1 MSFDCSLLEEQHFQT
16 SDSLKDGAISCSDWS
31 RFAIASSTGFTL
43 LTFSGHSS
51 RKVQLFTVSWF
62 QLDQHLEQDDLRYYT
77 YTPLALFCPDSLR
90 PDGARLL
97 AVASSTGQLVICD
110 ANQESPVVLFNVSK
124 RWRSQLD
131 ERNGRT
137 TTSTKPSASS
147 QTTTTN
153 GTTTNSTQ
161 GLSRDEEALLV
172 PSCLGW
178 SSVLRRDSPSRFVLL
193 FCGLESG
200 HVAIWQ
206 LSEQQQTNNLTL
218 TYAALL
224 EPNATETNCNNNN
237 NPQQQSSGGKQ
248 KMSNSHSPPTLNGNH
263 YSNKTSSLPALQLQ
277 QSPPPTNHNSISA
290 MAWLSL
296 SDTAGILALGSS
308 HGHVSL
314 ISISLTGNESAPL
327 LAYTKQES
335 PHLVSNGARIHHI
348 ALYQQHGEY
357 KLFFAQMDSIVI
369 ATLNI
374 TSTGYNSSCSQFT
387 IKTVNEY
394 ALNSAVLTHF
404 LNEQQDLF
412 LICRDGYIHRQTIL
426 ADPQHQHHGQ
436 QTTRF
441 EQYCQL
447 TPNGNDCQAAGIT
460 PTHCTVITMKR
471 SEAILTLSVYSLK
484 DVSSTITFFLSNPL
498 PSFRLNDVLAALRVL
513 LYSDKSN
520 ALTDLIM
527 SVADCADQASVSL
540 LKKVHS
546 LCRLLLSY
554 HNSGL
559 GNGLRQAPY
568 MLFLADV
575 FAQMISI
582 DLIKKLYDFVQ
593 KNGEGYLQQLTPIE
607 KSILY
612 WCEQLLQYST
622 QQLQANQQNSTGGT
636 NANINQQFGTLLAM
650 ANPNM
655 TSSPTTAAAN
665 GTAVIPST
673 TSGQYSSL
681 VNIQTCDAKYLQCP
695 ICNGQLLI
703 RTFFDLSCTNGHE
716 FQRCNKTFLPIY
728 VQDRAKRCTLCNFY
742 ITDGTTDEFQ
752 LTTLTKILGGFTC
765 TFCG

>member
-1 MSFDCSLLEEQHFQT
+1 MSTFDCSLLEEQHFQT

-124 RWRSQLD
+124 RWRTQLD
-131 ERNGRT
+131 ERNQPNPRKT
-137 TTSTKPSASS
+137 T
-147 QTTTTN
+147 
-153 GTTTNSTQ
+153 
-161 GLSRDEEALLV
+161 GLTRDEEALLV
-172 PSCLGW
+172 PTCLGW
-178 SSVLRRDSPSRFVLL
+178 SNVLRRDSPSRFVLL

-206 LSEQQQTNNLTL
+206 LSEQQPTNNLTL

-224 EPNATETNCNNNN
+224 EPNATE
-237 NPQQQSSGGKQ
+237 
-248 KMSNSHSPPTLNGNH
+248 PTALNGNAAAKKPMANGIH
-263 YSNKTSSLPALQLQ
+263 SKSETNFR
-277 QSPPPTNHNSISA
+277 PTHNSISA

-314 ISISLTGNESAPL
+314 ISISLTGSEATPL

-348 ALYQQHGEY
+348 ALYHQHNECR
-357 KLFFAQMDSIVI
+357 LFFAQMDSIVI

-374 TSTGYNSSCSQFT
+374 TSTGYNTSCSQFT
-387 IKTVNEY
+387 IKTVNEF
-394 ALNSAVLTHF
+394 ALNSSVLTHF
-404 LNEQQDLF
+404 LSDSQDLF
-412 LICRDGYIHRQTIL
+412 LICRDGFIHRQVTQTF
-426 ADPQHQHHGQ
+426 ADSHLHHHPQQAS
-436 QTTRF
+436 RF
-441 EQYCQL
+441 EQFCQL
-447 TPNGNDCQAAGIT
+447 SPSGSECQAAGIT
-460 PTHCTVITMKR
+460 PTHCTVLVMKR

-484 DVSSTITFFLSNPL
+484 DVSSTITFFLSNQL

-527 SVADCADQASVSL
+527 SVADCADQASVGL

-582 DLIKKLYDFVQ
+582 DLMKKI
-593 KNGEGYLQQLTPIE
+593 NEYLQNDANHLPLTSIE

-612 WCEQLLQYST
+612 WCEQLQFST
-622 QQLQANQQNSTGGT
+622 QQLQASIANSNPNVSNSTNPVT
-636 NANINQQFGTLLAM
+636 AQFGSLLAL

-655 TSSPTTAAAN
+655 TTTPTTVCN
-665 GTAVIPST
+665 GPTPQSQLN
-673 TSGQYSSL
+673 SPYFS
-681 VNIQTCDAKYLQCP
+681 TCDQKYLLCQLC
-695 ICNGQLLI
+695 GQTLHI
-703 RTFFDLSCTNGHE
+703 RTFFDLTCPNGHE
-716 FQRCNKTFLPIY
+716 YQRCNKTFLPIFLP
-728 VQDRAKRCTLCNFY
+728 DRAKRCSLCNFY
-742 ITDGTTDEFQ
+742 ISDTTIDETNQ
-752 LTTLTKILGGFTC
+752 LTSLSKILGGFTC

>member
-1 MSFDCSLLEEQHFQT
+1 MSTFDCSLLEEQHFQT

-131 ERNGRT
+131 ERNAPNTRKT
-137 TTSTKPSASS
+137 T
-147 QTTTTN
+147 
-153 GTTTNSTQ
+153 
-161 GLSRDEEALLV
+161 GLTRDEEALLV
-172 PSCLGW
+172 PTCLGW
-178 SSVLRRDSPSRFVLL
+178 SNVLRRESPSRFVLL

-206 LSEQQQTNNLTL
+206 LSEQQPTNNLTL

-224 EPNATETNCNNNN
+224 EPNATEPTTSTKKPMPNGIHGKSETNAR
-237 NPQQQSSGGKQ
+237 
-248 KMSNSHSPPTLNGNH
+248 PT
-263 YSNKTSSLPALQLQ
+263 
-277 QSPPPTNHNSISA
+277 HNSISA

-314 ISISLTGNESAPL
+314 ISISLTGSEATPL

-348 ALYQQHGEY
+348 ALYQQHNECR
-357 KLFFAQMDSIVI
+357 LFFAQMDSIVI

-374 TSTGYNSSCSQFT
+374 TSTGYNTSCSQFT
-387 IKTVNEY
+387 IKTVNEF
-394 ALNSAVLTHF
+394 ALNSSVLTHF
-404 LNEQQDLF
+404 LSDSQDLF
-412 LICRDGYIHRQTIL
+412 LICRDGFIHRQVTQTF
-426 ADPQHQHHGQ
+426 ADAHLHHHPQQAS
-436 QTTRF
+436 RF
-441 EQYCQL
+441 EQFCQL
-447 TPNGNDCQAAGIT
+447 LPAGSECQAAGIT
-460 PTHCTVITMKR
+460 PTHCTVLVMKR

-484 DVSSTITFFLSNPL
+484 DVSSTITFFLSNQL

-527 SVADCADQASVSL
+527 SVADCADQASVGL

-559 GNGLRQAPY
+559 GQGLRQAPY

-582 DLIKKLYDFVQ
+582 DLMKKIND
-593 KNGEGYLQQLTPIE
+593 YLQNDATHLPLTPIE

-612 WCEQLLQYST
+612 WCEQLQYST
-622 QQLQANQQNSTGGT
+622 QQLQASIANSNPNASNSTNPVT
-636 NANINQQFGTLLAM
+636 AQFGSLLAL

-655 TSSPTTAAAN
+655 TTTPTTVCN
-665 GTAVIPST
+665 GP
-673 TSGQYSSL
+673 TSQSQLNSPYFS
-681 VNIQTCDAKYLQCP
+681 TCDQKYLLCP
-695 ICNGQLLI
+695 LCGQTLHI
-703 RTFFDLSCTNGHE
+703 RTFFDLTCPNGHE
-716 FQRCNKTFLPIY
+716 YQRCNKTFLPIFLP
-728 VQDRAKRCTLCNFY
+728 DRAKRCSLCNFY
-742 ITDGTTDEFQ
+742 ISDTTIDESSQ
-752 LTTLTKILGGFTC
+752 LPALIKILGGFTC

>member
-1 MSFDCSLLEEQHFQT
+1 MSGFDCSLLEEQHFQT

-131 ERNGRT
+131 ERNGT
-137 TTSTKPSASS
+137 TGTNSTNAHKGPTS
-147 QTTTTN
+147 N
-153 GTTTNSTQ
+153 GTTSSGG

-172 PSCLGW
+172 PTCLGW
-178 SSVLRRDSPSRFVLL
+178 SNVLRRDSPSRFVLL

-206 LSEQQQTNNLTL
+206 LSEQQPTNNLTL

-224 EPNATETNCNNNN
+224 EPNANE
-237 NPQQQSSGGKQ
+237 PSLLSAAKKSGHSPT
-248 KMSNSHSPPTLNGNH
+248 MSNGLHNSKNDLPYRSP
-263 YSNKTSSLPALQLQ
+263 
-277 QSPPPTNHNSISA
+277 HNSISA

-314 ISISLTGNESAPL
+314 ISISLTGNELAPL

-348 ALYQQHGEY
+348 ALYQQHNEHR
-357 KLFFAQMDSIVI
+357 LFFAQMDSIVI

-374 TSTGYNSSCSQFT
+374 TSTGYNTSCSQFT

-394 ALNSAVLTHF
+394 ALNSSVLTHF
-404 LNEQQDLF
+404 ISDAQDLY
-412 LICRDGYIHRQTIL
+412 LICRDGFIHKQVTQTFN
-426 ADPQHQHHGQ
+426 DPHHHHHQQ

-441 EQYCQL
+441 EQFCQL
-447 TPNGNDCQAAGIT
+447 LPAGTDCQAAGIT
-460 PTHCTVITMKR
+460 PTHCTVLTMKR
-471 SEAILTLSVYSLK
+471 NEAILTLSVYSLK

-582 DLIKKLYDFVQ
+582 DLIKKLYDYVQ
-593 KNGEGYLQQLTPIE
+593 TKQQTEPQLQLTPIE

-612 WCEQLLQYST
+612 WCEQLLQFST
-622 QQLQANQQNSTGGT
+622 QQLQASANATNNSGNTHTNLTGNNLT
-636 NANINQQFGTLLAM
+636 AQFGSLLAM

-655 TSSPTTAAAN
+655 TTTPIAISNGPTPPAQIN
-665 GTAVIPST
+665 S
-673 TSGQYSSL
+673 QYLS
-681 VNIQTCDAKYLQCP
+681 TCDQKYLLCP
-695 ICNGQLLI
+695 LCGQTLHI
-703 RTFFDLSCTNGHE
+703 RTFFDVTCSNGHD
-716 FQRCNKTFLPIY
+716 FQRCNKTFLPIF
-728 VQDRAKRCTLCNFY
+728 VQDRAKRCSLCNFY
-742 ITDGTTDEFQ
+742 ISDTTVDESTQ
-752 LTTLTKILGGFTC
+752 LTALIKILGGFTC

>member
-1 MSFDCSLLEEQHFQT
+1 MSSFDCSLLEEQHFQT

-77 YTPLALFCPDSLR
+77 YTPLALFCPDFLR

-131 ERNGRT
+131 ERNGGNPAASRKT
-137 TTSTKPSASS
+137 ATS
-147 QTTTTN
+147 N
-153 GTTTNSTQ
+153 GTTTG

-172 PSCLGW
+172 PTCLGW
-178 SSVLRRDSPSRFVLL
+178 SNVLRRDSPSRFVLL

-224 EPNATETNCNNNN
+224 EPNATEPTI
-237 NPQQQSSGGKQ
+237 PPAAKKPGLSPT
-248 KMSNSHSPPTLNGNH
+248 MSNGYNSKPDSAYKPP
-263 YSNKTSSLPALQLQ
+263 
-277 QSPPPTNHNSISA
+277 HNSISA

-314 ISISLTGNESAPL
+314 ISISLTGNELAPL

-348 ALYQQHGEY
+348 ALYQQHNEHR
-357 KLFFAQMDSIVI
+357 LFFAQMDSIVI

-374 TSTGYNSSCSQFT
+374 TSTGYNTSCSQFT

-394 ALNSAVLTHF
+394 ALNSSVLTHF
-404 LNEQQDLF
+404 LSDTQDLY
-412 LICRDGYIHRQTIL
+412 LICRDGFIHRQVTQTFN
-426 ADPQHQHHGQ
+426 DPIHHHHAQH
-436 QTTRF
+436 TTRF
-441 EQYCQL
+441 EQFCQL
-447 TPNGNDCQAAGIT
+447 LPTGSECQAAGIT
-460 PTHCTVITMKR
+460 PTHCTVLTMKR

-559 GNGLRQAPY
+559 GSGLRQAPY

-582 DLIKKLYDFVQ
+582 DLIKKIYDYVQ
-593 KNGEGYLQQLTPIE
+593 ADQQIQLTPIE

-612 WCEQLLQYST
+612 WCEQLLSFST
-622 QQLQANQQNSTGGT
+622 QQLQASANATNSSATANTSLTGNNLT
-636 NANINQQFGTLLAM
+636 AQFGSLLAM

-655 TSSPTTAAAN
+655 TSSAIAIPN
-665 GTAVIPST
+665 GPNRPLQINSPYFS
-673 TSGQYSSL
+673 
-681 VNIQTCDAKYLQCP
+681 TCDQKYLHCP
-695 ICNGQLLI
+695 LCGQSLYI
-703 RTFFDLSCTNGHE
+703 RTFFDVACSNGHE
-716 FQRCNKTFLPIY
+716 FQRCNKTFLPIFL
-728 VQDRAKRCTLCNFY
+728 QERAKRCSLCNFY
-742 ITDGTTDEFQ
+742 ISDTTIDESTQ
-752 LTTLTKILGGFTC
+752 LTTLIKILGGFTC

>member
-1 MSFDCSLLEEQHFQT
+1 MSGFDCSLLEEQHFQT

-62 QLDQHLEQDDLRYYT
+62 QLDQHLEQDDLKYYT

-131 ERNGRT
+131 ERNGGNA
-137 TTSTKPSASS
+137 TTSRKTATS
-147 QTTTTN
+147 N
-153 GTTTNSTQ
+153 GTTGG

-172 PSCLGW
+172 PTCLGW
-178 SSVLRRDSPSRFVLL
+178 SNVLRRDSPSRFVLL

-200 HVAIWQ
+200 HVVIWQ
-206 LSEQQQTNNLTL
+206 LSEQQPTNNLTL

-224 EPNATETNCNNNN
+224 EPNATEPTANGTKK
-237 NPQQQSSGGKQ
+237 SGLSPSMPNGLY
-248 KMSNSHSPPTLNGNH
+248 NSKVETSYKPP
-263 YSNKTSSLPALQLQ
+263 
-277 QSPPPTNHNSISA
+277 HNSISA

-314 ISISLTGNESAPL
+314 ISISLTGNELTPL

-335 PHLVSNGARIHHI
+335 PHLVSNGSRIHHI
-348 ALYQQHGEY
+348 ALYQQYNEHR
-357 KLFFAQMDSIVI
+357 LFFAQMDSIVI

-374 TSTGYNSSCSQFT
+374 TSTGYNTSCSQFT

-394 ALNSAVLTHF
+394 ALNSSVLTHF
-404 LNEQQDLF
+404 LSDTQDLY
-412 LICRDGYIHRQTIL
+412 LICRDGFIHRQVTQTFN
-426 ADPQHQHHGQ
+426 DPHLHHHLPAQH
-436 QTTRF
+436 TTRF
-441 EQYCQL
+441 EQFCQL
-447 TPNGNDCQAAGIT
+447 LPAGSECQAAGIT
-460 PTHCTVITMKR
+460 PTHCTVLTMKR

-484 DVSSTITFFLSNPL
+484 DVPSTITFFLSNPL

-582 DLIKKLYDFVQ
+582 DLIKKLYDYVQ
-593 KNGEGYLQQLTPIE
+593 SDQQIQLTPIE

-612 WCEQLLQYST
+612 WCELLLQYST
-622 QQLQANQQNSTGGT
+622 QQLQVSANVTNPNGST
-636 NANINQQFGTLLAM
+636 NINLATQFSSLLAM

-655 TSSPTTAAAN
+655 TTTPITLSN
-665 GTAVIPST
+665 GPITQTQINS
-673 TSGQYSSL
+673 QYL
-681 VNIQTCDAKYLQCP
+681 PTCDQKYLHCP
-695 ICNGQLLI
+695 LCGLALHI
-703 RTFFDLSCTNGHE
+703 RTFYDITCPNGHD
-716 FQRCNKTFLPIY
+716 FQRCNKTFLPIFI
-728 VQDRAKRCTLCNFY
+728 QDRAKRCSLCNFY
-742 ITDGTTDEFQ
+742 INDTTIDESIQ
-752 LTTLTKILGGFTC
+752 LPTLIKILGGFTC

>member
-1 MSFDCSLLEEQHFQT
+1 MSGFDCSLLEEQHFQT

-124 RWRSQLD
+124 RWRTQLD
-131 ERNGRT
+131 ERNAATGGGGGGT
-137 TTSTKPSASS
+137 TRKTA
-147 QTTTTN
+147 TN
-153 GTTTNSTQ
+153 G

-172 PSCLGW
+172 PTCLGW
-178 SSVLRRDSPSRFVLL
+178 SNVLRRESPSRFVLL

-224 EPNATETNCNNNN
+224 EPNATE
-237 NPQQQSSGGKQ
+237 
-248 KMSNSHSPPTLNGNH
+248 PTVNGTKKPANGLH
-263 YSNKTSSLPALQLQ
+263 KTADSASRTP
-277 QSPPPTNHNSISA
+277 HNSISA

-296 SDTAGILALGSS
+296 SDTAGILALGSA

-314 ISISLTGNESAPL
+314 ISISLTGNELTPL

-348 ALYQQHGEY
+348 ALYKQHHEY
-357 KLFFAQMDSIVI
+357 RLFFAQMDSIVI

-374 TSTGYNSSCSQFT
+374 SSTGYNTSCSQFT

-394 ALNSAVLTHF
+394 ALNSSVLTHF
-404 LNEQQDLF
+404 LSETEDLY
-412 LICRDGYIHRQTIL
+412 LICRDGFIHKQITQTFN
-426 ADPQHQHHGQ
+426 DPIHHHMQHAS
-436 QTTRF
+436 RF
-441 EQYCQL
+441 EQFCQL
-447 TPNGNDCQAAGIT
+447 LPVGSDCQAVGIT
-460 PTHCTVITMKR
+460 PTHCTVLVMKR

-582 DLIKKLYDFVQ
+582 DLIKKLYDDAQ
-593 KNGEGYLQQLTPIE
+593 TQTQALSAIE

-622 QQLQANQQNSTGGT
+622 QQLQASANATNSSTNTIANLTGNNLT
-636 NANINQQFGTLLAM
+636 AQFGTLLAM

-655 TSSPTTAAAN
+655 TTTPITISNGPTPPAQLN
-665 GTAVIPST
+665 S
-673 TSGQYSSL
+673 QYLS
-681 VNIQTCDAKYLQCP
+681 TCDQKYLHCP
-695 ICNGQLLI
+695 LCGQILQI
-703 RTFFDLSCTNGHE
+703 RSFFDVVCPNGHE
-716 FQRCNKTFLPIY
+716 FQRCNKTFLPIF
-728 VQDRAKRCTLCNFY
+728 VQDRAKRCSLCNFY
-742 ITDGTTDEFQ
+742 ISDTTIDESTQ
-752 LTTLTKILGGFTC
+752 LQILTKILGGFTC

>member
-1 MSFDCSLLEEQHFQT
+1 MSGFDCSLLEEQHFQT

-131 ERNGRT
+131 ERNGGTGANPTNARKAPT
-137 TTSTKPSASS
+137 SNGTTSTS
-147 QTTTTN
+147 
-153 GTTTNSTQ
+153 G

-172 PSCLGW
+172 PTCLGW
-178 SSVLRRDSPSRFVLL
+178 SNVLRRDSPSRFVLL

-224 EPNATETNCNNNN
+224 EPNATEPSISSTNGTKK
-237 NPQQQSSGGKQ
+237 SGHSPT
-248 KMSNSHSPPTLNGNH
+248 MSNGLHNTKTDSP
-263 YSNKTSSLPALQLQ
+263 YR
-277 QSPPPTNHNSISA
+277 SPHNSISA

-314 ISISLTGNESAPL
+314 ISISLTGNELAPL

-348 ALYQQHGEY
+348 ALYQQHNEHR
-357 KLFFAQMDSIVI
+357 LFFAQMDSIVI

-374 TSTGYNSSCSQFT
+374 TSTGYNTSCSQFT

-394 ALNSAVLTHF
+394 ALNSSVLTHF
-404 LNEQQDLF
+404 LSDTQDLY
-412 LICRDGYIHRQTIL
+412 LICRDGFIHKQVTQTFN
-426 ADPQHQHHGQ
+426 DPHHHHHQQH
-436 QTTRF
+436 TTRF
-441 EQYCQL
+441 EQFCQL
-447 TPNGNDCQAAGIT
+447 LPAGSDCQAAGIT
-460 PTHCTVITMKR
+460 PTHCTVLTMKR
-471 SEAILTLSVYSLK
+471 NEAILTLSVYSLK

-582 DLIKKLYDFVQ
+582 DLIKKLYDYVQ
-593 KNGEGYLQQLTPIE
+593 TKQPTEQQIQLTPIE

-622 QQLQANQQNSTGGT
+622 QQLQASASATNNSGNTNTNITGNNLT
-636 NANINQQFGTLLAM
+636 AQFGSLLAM

-655 TSSPTTAAAN
+655 TTTPTTISN
-665 GTAVIPST
+665 GPTPPAQINS
-673 TSGQYSSL
+673 QYLS
-681 VNIQTCDAKYLQCP
+681 TCDQKYLHCP
-695 ICNGQLLI
+695 LCGQTLHI
-703 RTFFDLSCTNGHE
+703 RTFFDVTCSNGHD
-716 FQRCNKTFLPIY
+716 FQRCNKTFLPIF
-728 VQDRAKRCTLCNFY
+728 VQDRAKRCSLCNFY
-742 ITDGTTDEFQ
+742 ISDTTIDESTQ
-752 LTTLTKILGGFTC
+752 LTTLIKILGGFTC

>member
-1 MSFDCSLLEEQHFQT
+1 
-16 SDSLKDGAISCSDWS
+16 
-31 RFAIASSTGFTL
+31 
-43 LTFSGHSS
+43 
-51 RKVQLFTVSWF
+51 
-62 QLDQHLEQDDLRYYT
+62 
-77 YTPLALFCPDSLR
+77 
-90 PDGARLL
+90 
-97 AVASSTGQLVICD
+97 
-110 ANQESPVVLFNVSK
+110 
-124 RWRSQLD
+124 
-131 ERNGRT
+131 
-137 TTSTKPSASS
+137 
-147 QTTTTN
+147 
-153 GTTTNSTQ
+153 
-161 GLSRDEEALLV
+161 
-172 PSCLGW
+172 LGW
-178 SSVLRRDSPSRFVLL
+178 SNVLRRDSPSRFVLL

-206 LSEQQQTNNLTL
+206 LSEQQPTNNLTL

-224 EPNATETNCNNNN
+224 EPNSTELSISSNANG
-237 NPQQQSSGGKQ
+237 QKKDGQSSPMANGLH
-248 KMSNSHSPPTLNGNH
+248 NSKIDASATYRAP
-263 YSNKTSSLPALQLQ
+263 
-277 QSPPPTNHNSISA
+277 HNSISA

-314 ISISLTGNESAPL
+314 ISISLTGSEATPL

-348 ALYQQHGEY
+348 ALYQQHNEPR
-357 KLFFAQMDSIVI
+357 LFFAQMDSIVI

-374 TSTGYNSSCSQFT
+374 ASTGYNTSCSQFT

-394 ALNSAVLTHF
+394 ALNSSVLTHF
-404 LNEQQDLF
+404 LSESQDLF
-412 LICRDGYIHRQTIL
+412 LICRDGYIHRQVTQTFT
-426 ADPQHQHHGQ
+426 DPHHPHHQQQH
-436 QTTRF
+436 TTRF
-441 EQYCQL
+441 EQFCQL
-447 TPNGNDCQAAGIT
+447 LPTGTDCQAAGIT
-460 PTHCTVITMKR
+460 PTHCTVLTMKR

-527 SVADCADQASVSL
+527 SVADCADQASTSL

-568 MLFLADV
+568 MLFLADI

-582 DLIKKLYDFVQ
+582 DLIRKLYDFAQTRQQTGVQ
-593 KNGEGYLQQLTPIE
+593 IDLTSIE

-612 WCEQLLQYST
+612 WCEQLLQYTT
-622 QQLQANQQNSTGGT
+622 QQLQASANATNTNTTNVNTTLT
-636 NANINQQFGTLLAM
+636 NANLTAQFGSLLAM

-655 TSSPTTAAAN
+655 TSPPTTLSN
-665 GTAVIPST
+665 GPV
-673 TSGQYSSL
+673 TSPQINSQYFS
-681 VNIQTCDAKYLQCP
+681 TCDQKYLHCP
-695 ICNGQLLI
+695 ICGQTLCI
-703 RTFFDLSCTNGHE
+703 RTFFDLTCPSGHD
-716 FQRCNKTFLPIY
+716 FQRCNKTFLPIFS
-728 VQDRAKRCTLCNFY
+728 QDRAKRCSLCNFY
-742 ITDGTTDEFQ
+742 ISDTAIDESTQ
-752 LTTLTKILGGFTC
+752 LTSLMKILGGFTC